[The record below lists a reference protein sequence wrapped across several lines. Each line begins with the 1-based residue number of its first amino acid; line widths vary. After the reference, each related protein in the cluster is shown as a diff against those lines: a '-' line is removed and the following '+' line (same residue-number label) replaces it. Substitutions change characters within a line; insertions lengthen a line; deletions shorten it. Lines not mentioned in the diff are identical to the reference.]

1 MDIPFNKNIPS
12 KGIDNIF
19 FHKISLASQTN
30 RICRQTVIPNKDH
43 IILIFLK
50 LWFTPSKAE
59 QPLPEMVLQEKEAQQ
74 DYSIQEIC
82 LERTSRLNATNI
94 IGQRKA
100 FKSQRILDSS

>member
-1 MDIPFNKNIPS
+1 MDIPFYKNIPS

-30 RICRQTVIPNKDH
+30 RICRQTVNPNKDH

-50 LWFTPSKAE
+50 LWFTPCKAE
-59 QPLPEMVLQEKEAQQ
+59 QPLPDMVLQEKEAQQ

-82 LERTSRLNATNI
+82 LERTYS
-94 IGQRKA
+94 
-100 FKSQRILDSS
+100 